1 MRRHTF
7 VIRMWT
13 EYQNPDPA
21 AWRATVVDA
30 RTGDD
35 RHLGS
40 VDDLVEYLL
49 GMTREAG
56 PDGN

>member
-1 MRRHTF
+1 
-7 VIRMWT
+7 
-13 EYQNPDPA
+13 
-21 AWRATVVDA
+21 VDA

-35 RHLGS
+35 RHFGS
-40 VDDLVEYLL
+40 VDDLARYLL